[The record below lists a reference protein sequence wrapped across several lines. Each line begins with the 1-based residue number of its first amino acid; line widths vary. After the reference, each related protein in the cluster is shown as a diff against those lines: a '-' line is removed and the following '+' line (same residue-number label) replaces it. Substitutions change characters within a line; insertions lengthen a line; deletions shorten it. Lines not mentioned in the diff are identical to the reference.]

1 MKLNVPGLS
10 VEDVGGTGIIV
21 VFKWTCVVV
30 SSEAVVNVLDSDAN
44 VEVPN
49 GDICV
54 VCAGW
59 IDVGRSVTVD
69 VVRGISV
76 VGVTIDVDIIIVD
89 ESVRL
94 GLDDDTSIVVSD
106 ENVDI
111 RLTSS
116 EADVDGS
123 ILAAGDVTGVAPDE
137 GIDVVVFGDIVVA
150 SDESS
155 VHIAVPAQ

>member
-30 SSEAVVNVLDSDAN
+30 SSGAVVNVLDSDAN

-54 VCAGW
+54 CAGW
-59 IDVGRSVTVD
+59 IDVGRSVTVV

-111 RLTSS
+111 RITSS

-123 ILAAGDVTGVAPDE
+123 ILAAGDVTGVAPNE
-137 GIDVVVFGDIVVA
+137 GIDAVVFGDIVVA

-155 VHIAVPAQ
+155 VHIVVPAQ

>member
-1 MKLNVPGLS
+1 MKLNVPGLT
-10 VEDVGGTGIIV
+10 VEDVGSTGIIV

-30 SSEAVVNVLDSDAN
+30 SSGTVVNVLDSDAN

-49 GDICV
+49 GDMC
-54 VCAGW
+54 VCADW
-59 IDVGRSVTVD
+59 LDVGRSVTAV

-89 ESVRL
+89 ESV
-94 GLDDDTSIVVSD
+94 GSITVSD

-111 RLTSS
+111 LILS
-116 EADVDGS
+116 ETDVDGS

-137 GIDVVVFGDIVVA
+137 GIGVFVSSEEVAA

-155 VHIAVPAQ
+155 VDIDVPAQ